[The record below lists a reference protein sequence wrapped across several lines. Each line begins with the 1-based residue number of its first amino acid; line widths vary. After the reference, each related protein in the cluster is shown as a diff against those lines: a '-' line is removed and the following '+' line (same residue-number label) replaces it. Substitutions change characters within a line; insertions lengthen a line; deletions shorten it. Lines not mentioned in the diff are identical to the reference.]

1 MKKKLTLKEI
11 FQGNSSALGIKE
23 ICSVAGLKKEIS
35 VINIRFCNKIPFSL
49 PKNSTPIIVIISP
62 QALSQLSSIDVTKC
76 EKVSVCLFPKE
87 VNFLFMANVSVIPL
101 FLKNYLKKYKIPAA
115 ASEFDKYYL
124 KSLLIGLLREKL
136 RETVLFQGVV
146 FEIQGKGILL
156 AGASG
161 IGKTTAALDFVRET
175 PIPKALRIT
184 KYPNHLKVAR
194 GHERSQVGIGK
205 LNNPAKQRV
214 QYLAACCGM
223 FPKLALGFI
232 PVIRNNNYWVA
243 DDFALV
249 NKNNKG
255 ELVARSHRKIRNLI
269 HTPKS
274 GIISV
279 HKLFELDRIKKS
291 TKLRAVIEITRDKTP
306 DHFVT
311 KRKKQILGCALPC
324 LHVSIPQGSYFD
336 KNLLKMFV
344 EQLSEE
350 I

>member
-1 MKKKLTLKEI
+1 MFI
-11 FQGNSSALGIKE
+11 
-23 ICSVAGLKKEIS
+23 
-35 VINIRFCNKIPFSL
+35 
-49 PKNSTPIIVIISP
+49 
-62 QALSQLSSIDVTKC
+62 
-76 EKVSVCLFPKE
+76 
-87 VNFLFMANVSVIPL
+87 
-101 FLKNYLKKYKIPAA
+101 
-115 ASEFDKYYL
+115 
-124 KSLLIGLLREKL
+124 
-136 RETVLFQGVV
+136 
-146 FEIQGKGILL
+146 
-156 AGASG
+156 
-161 IGKTTAALDFVRET
+161 RET
-175 PIPKALRIT
+175 PIPKVKSGECRAQRIT

-255 ELVARSHRKIRNLI
+255 ELVACSHRKIRNLI
-269 HTPKS
+269 YTPKA

-279 HKLFELDRIKKS
+279 HKLLEPDRIKKN
-291 TKLRAVIEITRDKTP
+291 TRLRAVIEVTRDEAP
-306 DHFVT
+306 DYLVT
-311 KRKKQILGCALPC
+311 KRKKQILGCVLPC

-336 KNLLKMFV
+336 KNLLKKLLTKV
-344 EQLSEE
+344 SGE